1 MIDVISWVWKHREE
15 IGGISFLPR
24 SNSVYRQMPY
34 EETGKAEYEAAL
46 AAFPVIDWAMIA
58 AYEREDTTTSS
69 RELACGSGGCE
80 AA

>member
-1 MIDVISWVWKHREE
+1 
-15 IGGISFLPR
+15 
-24 SNSVYRQMPY
+24 MPY